1 MFIMCCIIII
11 SSSQVKDFTLENPS
25 SLPLLVQVVPLSL
38 YPNPINIINVLK
50 EKYGAD
56 FSDPNIIN
64 DSGAFSLEDLEEN
77 NVRINIS
84 FCFLCWISFFYGF

>member
-1 MFIMCCIIII
+1 M
-11 SSSQVKDFTLENPS
+11 KDFTLENPS

-38 YPNPINIINVLK
+38 YPNPLNIINVLK

-56 FSDPNIIN
+56 FSDLNFIN

-77 NVRINIS
+77 NVKIFSYCFFNLHYEFFIIS
-84 FCFLCWISFFYGF
+84 LSLLLPLFMNL